1 MLFDK
6 KDVNNQVKILNDTI
20 TNNFFN
26 FVPNNILTFDDRDP
40 QLMNE
45 LIKSKLKRKMVFVK
59 IIRVVLGVLLI
70 LRYYKMQY
78 QSYHS

>member
-26 FVPNNILTFDDRDP
+26 FVPNNILTFDDRDSP
-40 QLMNE
+40 LMNE
-45 LIKSKLKRKMVFVK
+45 LIKSKFKRKNGIYKNYQNSSRSSVN
-59 IIRVVLGVLLI
+59 LEI
-70 LRYYKMQY
+70 LQNAI
-78 QSYHS
+78 SELS

>member
-6 KDVNNQVKILNDTI
+6 KDVNNQAKILNDTI